1 MSGRKR
7 GHNFAITIN
16 NVEWSKTCFAEYFIA
31 SDIVKR
37 LAVGEEKH
45 HPSVDCDTGE
55 VIDDGVVGR
64 HHHIFV
70 EFVEGFFLP
79 EVRDLIVLFLG
90 GEEHSFDI
98 QVRILLDIQN
108 SL

>member
-1 MSGRKR
+1 MAGRKR

-16 NVEWSKTCFAEYFIA
+16 HVEWSKLCFGEYFVA
-31 SDIVKR
+31 SGIVKR

-45 HPSVDCDTGE
+45 HPEINCETGE
-55 VIDDGVVGR
+55 VIEDGVTAV

-70 EFVEGFFLP
+70 EFNEGFFLP

-98 QVRILLDIQN
+98 QVRRYLDI
-108 SL
+108 